1 MSKEKSVGQLGEGSI
16 YEEKK
21 VSYYYIEDMLRML
34 SGRVLT
40 IIDASISE
48 EKQNKAIKDL
58 VKKEIWTQINKLQ
71 YFYWGDKQGHSV
83 KLEEKESDPL

>member
-1 MSKEKSVGQLGEGSI
+1 MSKEKSFISKIGEVA
-16 YEEKK
+16 YDEKQ

-34 SGRVLT
+34 SGRILT

-71 YFYWGDKQGHSV
+71 YFYWGDKQAHSV